1 MRLPPWDDGTLAKL
15 FHRLRQLRDI
25 LLAAEQTG
33 RIDRPGP
40 FGPDDE
46 CCCTDARGEVENTFA
61 VGARHASPRADD
73 KDPFAWQAPPPP
85 SGVDR
90 DQLRCAVFAWRD
102 GYNKSGKHDG
112 CILRLRKESLQII
125 SVRRQ
130 LAGCNVR
137 RTEQGGYYWYGDS
150 HLICVRLSAPR
161 LLAPVFSCV
170 VAGRGGRSVGP
181 DGQARIVYRCQL
193 GHFVPIKGNCF
204 GVVCLQ
210 MARR

>member
-73 KDPFAWQAPPPP
+73 KDPFAWQARHHRLVSIVINCVAPCSP
-85 SGVDR
+85 GVTDTTSP
-90 DQLRCAVFAWRD
+90 ANTTA
-102 GYNKSGKHDG
+102 
-112 CILRLRKESLQII
+112 
-125 SVRRQ
+125 
-130 LAGCNVR
+130 
-137 RTEQGGYYWYGDS
+137 
-150 HLICVRLSAPR
+150 
-161 LLAPVFSCV
+161 
-170 VAGRGGRSVGP
+170 
-181 DGQARIVYRCQL
+181 
-193 GHFVPIKGNCF
+193 
-204 GVVCLQ
+204 
-210 MARR
+210 